1 MHIRVYGVQADEL
14 AAYEKAEGKYGFTF
28 EFAEAPLNEDTVDQ
42 VHNCDGIIL
51 VTTCN
56 VTEKVVKELAER
68 GVKYLA
74 TRSAGSDH
82 VDYDAVVKYG
92 LHCANVPFYAPEAI
106 AEHTIL
112 MALWVLRHGKK
123 SYEMVKSGDFT
134 MKGLKGRQLG
144 QLTAGVLGTGRIG
157 RTTMTLLNGFGT
169 KVLGWDPYPNAAA
182 EKLGTYVSKEEL
194 FAQSD
199 IVFLHCPLTDDS
211 YHLICDETLALMKPG
226 AVLVNTAR
234 GGLVDHAAVLK
245 ALENGKL
252 SGFAFDVYENE
263 AEFVRKKLPV
273 DQISDPVFKALFQ
286 REDTAYSAHV
296 AFYTDGAI
304 NSMIEVTLDN
314 LKEYETTGQ
323 CRNEIKVEGGA
334 V

>member
-1 MHIRVYGVQADEL
+1 MHIRVYGAQADEL
-14 AAYEKAEGKYGFTF
+14 AAYQKAEAKYGFTF
-28 EFAEAPLNEDTVDQ
+28 EFAKAPLSEETVDE

-51 VTTCN
+51 VTTCH
-56 VTEKVVKELAER
+56 VTGKVAQTLAQR

-82 VDYDAVVKYG
+82 VDYDAVVKCG

-112 MALWVLRHGKK
+112 MALLVLRHGKK
-123 SYEMVKSGDFT
+123 SYEMVRSGDFT
-134 MKGLKGRQLG
+134 MTGLKGRQLG

-169 KVLGWDPYPNAAA
+169 RVLGWDPYPNAAA

-194 FAQSD
+194 LKESD
-199 IVFLHCPLTDDS
+199 IIFLHCPLTPDS
-211 YHLICDETLALMKPG
+211 YHLICEETLAQMKPG

-245 ALENGKL
+245 ALESGKL

-263 AEFVRKKLPV
+263 GEFVRRKLPV
-273 DQISDPVFKALFQ
+273 DQISDPVFKALLR

-304 NSMIEVTLDN
+304 NNMIEVTLDN

>member
-1 MHIRVYGVQADEL
+1 MHIRVYGAQTDEL
-14 AAYEKAEGKYGFTF
+14 AVYQKAEAKYGFTF
-28 EFAEAPLNEDTVDQ
+28 EFAKAPLSEETVDE
-42 VHNCDGIIL
+42 VHDCQGIIL
-51 VTTCN
+51 VTTCH
-56 VTEKVVKELAER
+56 VTAKVAQMLAQR

-82 VDYDAVVKYG
+82 VDYEAVVKCG
-92 LHCANVPFYAPEAI
+92 LRCANVPFYAPEAI

-112 MALWVLRHGKK
+112 MALMILRHEKK
-123 SYEMVKSGDFT
+123 SYEMVRSGDFT
-134 MKGLKGRQLG
+134 MTGLKGRQLG

-157 RTTMTLLNGFGT
+157 RATMTLLNGFGAR
-169 KVLGWDPYPNAAA
+169 VLGWDPYPNAAA

-194 FAQSD
+194 LKESD
-199 IVFLHCPLTDDS
+199 IMFLHCPLTPDS
-211 YHLICDETLALMKPG
+211 YHLICEETLAQMKPG

-245 ALENGKL
+245 ALESGKL

-263 AEFVRKKLPV
+263 GEFVRRKLPL
-273 DQISDPVFKALFQ
+273 DQISDPVFKALLQ

-323 CRNEIKVEGGA
+323 CRNEIKIEGGA